1 MLDADRPERRLAN
14 VMTNLRKLVL
24 AAAGGG
30 VIALASVL
38 AVDAA
43 TIGPD
48 PVPVVREYHP
58 QQAATNDEARPVE
71 PMLLWSL
78 AGIGIG
84 GVGLTVLYLLKRRV
98 GGFPQ
103 NPDWVAP
110 ITIMQSKDNATEET
124 FGGVSSHDSHGSHH

>member
-1 MLDADRPERRLAN
+1 MK
-14 VMTNLRKLVL
+14 NLRKLVL

-30 VIALASVL
+30 IIALGSVL

-43 TIGPD
+43 TIGPE
-48 PVPVVREYHP
+48 PVPVVREFHP
-58 QQAATNDEARPVE
+58 QQVATDDEGRPVE

-84 GVGLTVLYLLKRRV
+84 GVALTVLYLLKRRV
-98 GGFPQ
+98 GGFPE

-110 ITIMQSKDNATEET
+110 ITIMKSQDNATEET
-124 FGGVSSHDSHGSHH
+124 FGGVSDHDAHGAHH

>member
-1 MLDADRPERRLAN
+1 MK
-14 VMTNLRKLVL
+14 NLRKLVL
-24 AAAGGG
+24 GAAGGG
-30 VIALASVL
+30 IIALGSVL

-43 TIGPD
+43 TIGPE

-58 QQAATNDEARPVE
+58 QQTAPSDDEGRPVE

-78 AGIGIG
+78 AGIGAS
-84 GVGLTVLYLLKRRV
+84 GVVLTVLYLLKRRV
-98 GGFPQ
+98 GGFPE

-124 FGGVSSHDSHGSHH
+124 FGGVSAHDSHGSHH